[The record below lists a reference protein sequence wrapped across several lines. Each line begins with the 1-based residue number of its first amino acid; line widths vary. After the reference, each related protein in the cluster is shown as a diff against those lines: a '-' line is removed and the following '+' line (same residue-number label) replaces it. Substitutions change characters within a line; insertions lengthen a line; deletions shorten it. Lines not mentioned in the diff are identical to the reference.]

1 MLSCSLPLF
10 DILVTD
16 VAEFLVRQMQPIF
29 HPLDI
34 NMMQVNHENHDKMII
49 FIKNMMFKMTK
60 TMTKDDEKKD
70 NNITLRISKTMMIIK
85 TIMARMSDDDD

>member
-1 MLSCSLPLF
+1 MLPCYQVIRLLHKVGVFDDARMLSCSLPLF

-34 NMMQVNHENHDKMII
+34 NMMQVNHENHDKMIT

-60 TMTKDDEKKD
+60 TMTKDDEKK
-70 NNITLRISKTMMIIK
+70 II
-85 TIMARMSDDDD
+85 I

>member
-1 MLSCSLPLF
+1 MLPCYQVIRLLYKVGVFDDARMLSCSLPLF

-60 TMTKDDEKKD
+60 TMTKDDEKK
-70 NNITLRISKTMMIIK
+70 II
-85 TIMARMSDDDD
+85 I